1 MSSFLIN
8 RFSPMSTAPADGT
21 PTIGVRAR
29 RRLDVGG
36 DFSSSSPSTS
46 SPRSNVDGG
55 DDKRRQATLR
65 MCRQRTLK
73 DYQIMLEFRHLK
85 EHAPPGIYILPSLDN
100 LRQWSGVIFIRKG
113 LYKGG
118 IFRFF
123 LELPRSYPANGA
135 CPRVTFVTPLHHPH
149 VDTKTGRVDILSHF
163 DGKWIAG
170 EHYIV
175 VVLSVLK
182 SMFFFQG
189 SNNMSNIKMSVQN
202 ASLLKQWNDIKGN
215 GRLDFMQSVRQCV
228 SDSIEMSGGQDGQGE
243 FENGDEPVLRF
254 SKHQKQHQIMKQNL
268 MQTGSIRGTPFV
280 VSPQMLM
287 AKRRGASVRQSEQ
300 PGKLV
305 MKVETKAEVK
315 D

>member
-8 RFSPMSTAPADGT
+8 RFSSTTSADAT
-21 PTIGVRAR
+21 PTTGGRAR

-36 DFSSSSPSTS
+36 SPSPPSPSTS
-46 SPRSNVDGG
+46 SPRLVVDG

-85 EHAPPGIYILPSLDN
+85 EHAPPGMYILPSFDN

-149 VDTKTGRVDILSHF
+149 VDSKTGRVDILSHF

-182 SMFFFQG
+182 SMFFFREAQT
-189 SNNMSNIKMSVQN
+189 
-202 ASLLKQWNDIKGN
+202 
-215 GRLDFMQSVRQCV
+215 C
-228 SDSIEMSGGQDGQGE
+228 
-243 FENGDEPVLRF
+243 
-254 SKHQKQHQIMKQNL
+254 QI
-268 MQTGSIRGTPFV
+268 
-280 VSPQMLM
+280 
-287 AKRRGASVRQSEQ
+287 
-300 PGKLV
+300 
-305 MKVETKAEVK
+305 
-315 D
+315 